1 MKATLPLC
9 VRTVM
14 KQRAGQVRKLFAGT
28 VATLALQAWGL
39 RRLVR
44 IRTTDNT
51 SGIGFDRWR
60 LILILIALR

>member
-28 VATLALQAWGL
+28 VATLALQVWGL

-51 SGIGFDRWR
+51 SGSWV
-60 LILILIALR
+60 